1 MGESYQAT
9 MPDAQVAFK
18 VTVAPEQILMALT
31 DTPVGVE
38 GCKVTLTKLVATL
51 LLLHVPISQAA

>member
-1 MGESYQAT
+1 